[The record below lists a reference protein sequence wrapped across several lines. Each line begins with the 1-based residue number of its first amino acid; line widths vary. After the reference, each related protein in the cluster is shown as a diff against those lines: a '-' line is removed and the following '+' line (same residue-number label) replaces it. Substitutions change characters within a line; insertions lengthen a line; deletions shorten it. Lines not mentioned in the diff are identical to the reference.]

1 MAQGVGRSPGHSLL
15 GTRHGHHSVG
25 QEGLELNS
33 EVGSKL
39 GVEEGGWRERRT
51 DRETERQ
58 MEAERAAART
68 QTDRHTGKSDREVE
82 EDVCLGPEVPPG
94 LWL

>member
-51 DRETERQ
+51 DRDR
-58 MEAERAAART
+58 EANGSRESSSKN
-68 QTDRHTGKSDREVE
+68 TDRQTHGQE
-82 EDVCLGPEVPPG
+82 
-94 LWL
+94 